1 MFVLTALAAAVVA
14 GPIEDA
20 SNAYERGDYATA
32 LRLLRPLADHGVAE
46 AARDLGFMYYNGLG
60 VPEDYAQALK
70 LFRLAAE
77 QGLTG
82 AQHDLGVMYLK
93 GQGVPQNYVLAHMW
107 FNLAASQTP
116 ASKKADRASAVS
128 HRDSVESKMT
138 PEQIAE
144 AQKLA
149 RDWKLEAETTTIV
162 WLRSMRPV

>member
-1 MFVLTALAAAVVA
+1 MRLLRTTLTTIFVLTALAAAVVA

-70 LFRLAAE
+70 LYRLAAE
-77 QGLTG
+77 QGLSG
-82 AQHDLGVMYLK
+82 AQHDLGIMYLK

-116 ASKKADRASAVS
+116 ASKKADRDSAVS

-149 RDWKLEAETTTIV
+149 RDWK
-162 WLRSMRPV
+162 PKQQQ